1 MKKNVGKISTAE
13 RDEIKNLFTRKN
25 GLAEL
30 VKILDKD
37 NIDLYEKVIAD
48 LAETG
53 IAFDAWWDS
62 MFKKYQWESTDD
74 GHWEIDFDNCS
85 IYLVTPE

>member
-13 RDEIKNLFTRKN
+13 RDEIKNLFTRRK

-48 LAETG
+48 LTETG
-53 IAFDAWWDS
+53 AAFDAWWDS
-62 MFKKYQWESTDD
+62 MFEKYQWESAEN
-74 GHWEIDFDNCS
+74 GNWEIDFNDCS